1 MARVNDDFKVKMV
14 LYSEK
19 TQLCFLDFFLRT
31 ASAHDQDFLFY
42 LLKDSKPVHSKLFTG
57 RDNEKRIFVFMNFLT
72 NYKSDCFDEKKSWN
86 PTIVLINKDCFSLVK
101 IVPTGQKE

>member
-42 LLKDSKPVHSKLFTG
+42 LLKDSEPVLAVHRG

-72 NYKSDCFDEKKSWN
+72 NFKSDCFDEKKS
-86 PTIVLINKDCFSLVK
+86 
-101 IVPTGQKE
+101 